1 MTTKQKIV
9 VIAVFV
15 LLALLY
21 VGAVANGGGS
31 GQGDASKRPGGIVG
45 WLGDLVGSPPDAKR
59 ADLSAP
65 CLTANTLSFKG
76 SCTMTVAK
84 SDDGTRQI
92 KLHADD
98 AVSVGSRA
106 AQSKDTITQDVNAG
120 DDVTVTVDG
129 DGGGVI
135 FTCKDS
141 KATCTVTLSPAE
153 ES

>member
-31 GQGDASKRPGGIVG
+31 GQGDASKRPTGVVG
-45 WLGDLVGSPPDAKR
+45 WLGDLFGSPPDAKR

-65 CLTANTLSFKG
+65 CLAQDTLTVKG
-76 SCTMTVAK
+76 SCVLTVAK
-84 SDDGTRQI
+84 SGDGTRQV
-92 KLHADD
+92 KLHAAD
-98 AVSVGSRA
+98 AVSVASRA
-106 AQSKDTITQDVNAG
+106 PQGKDDVTADVKAG

-129 DGGGVI
+129 NGGPI
-135 FTCKDS
+135 TITCAS
-141 KATCTVTLSPAE
+141 SGATCTVTLPTAAKS
-153 ES
+153 